1 MIHVVLID
9 DHVIVRSGFSQ
20 LLSLE
25 SDVTVIGEFSS
36 AKEARQHLPYLK
48 PHVCIIDISMPELT
62 TKLVSSKQS
71 NPVGQLTKREREIC
85 ELLILGFEPK
95 EIGEKLNLSFKTV
108 HVHRSNAINKL
119 NVKNNVEL
127 ANLLNSQLK

>member
-1 MIHVVLID
+1 M
-9 DHVIVRSGFSQ
+9 
-20 LLSLE
+20 
-25 SDVTVIGEFSS
+25 
-36 AKEARQHLPYLK
+36 
-48 PHVCIIDISMPELT
+48 
-62 TKLVSSKQS
+62 
-71 NPVGQLTKREREIC
+71 C